1 MKLKKLSYRDLSQY
15 IRGLSILIKKD
26 KVIHENEKKLILE
39 FGLALGFEDKF
50 YTQSVEEFLKKKNI
64 DILPP
69 KFSSQEIAKLFIYDA
84 IKMAFIDDFFHKKEL
99 EWIYD
104 IADENKIPRE
114 FVIKTIKEYWENY
127 PSKKIDFKL
136 E

>member
-50 YTQSVEEFLKKKNI
+50 YTQSVEEFLKKRNI

-69 KFSSQEIAKLFIYDA
+69 RFSSSEIAKQFIFDA
-84 IKMAFIDDFFHKKEL
+84 VKMAFIDDFFHKKEL

-104 IADENKIPRE
+104 IADENKIPRD
-114 FVIKTIKEYWENY
+114 FVIQTIKEYWKNF
-127 PSKKIDFKL
+127 PNKKINFKL